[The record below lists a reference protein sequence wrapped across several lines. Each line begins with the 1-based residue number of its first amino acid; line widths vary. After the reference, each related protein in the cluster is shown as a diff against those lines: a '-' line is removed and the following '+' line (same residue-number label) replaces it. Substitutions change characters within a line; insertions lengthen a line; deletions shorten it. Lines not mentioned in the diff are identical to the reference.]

1 MVSERTIIRMLLNG
15 HNLNTI
21 VSVLLDSRQYIL
33 TELIVCSY
41 LFGILRH
48 SDMALV
54 DEKRRL
60 VGLKLGLL
68 PFIRLGVPNLC

>member
-33 TELIVCSY
+33 TELY